1 LLLVTTCAH
10 PRFLPFILKSLRR
23 NVMRTALTSLA
34 IMFLVLVVTAI
45 WTVLK
50 FMNEITQEK
59 ARDLKV
65 IVTERWQIPS
75 QMPYPYYDEITRGP
89 AKSVEEKDHMAW
101 AFYGGT
107 IDPDKKDWNSQLFF
121 FSMQPKKFMTM
132 MDGVDEFTPTQRE
145 KIAEALKAMEL
156 DKRKCLIGAEKLK
169 TLNKR
174 VGERITVTSVNFREI
189 DLEFEIAG
197 ELPAGRYGQSSVMNQ
212 QYLLD
217 ALED

>member
-1 LLLVTTCAH
+1 MNHWREHVSFWLQVLQEWVREPLFYVFLAVVGLLLVTTCAH

-75 QMPYPYYDEITRGP
+75 QMPYPYYGEITRRP
-89 AKSVEEKDHMAW
+89 AKTVEDRDHMAS
-101 AFYGGT
+101 AFYGG
-107 IDPDKKDWNSQLFF
+107 
-121 FSMQPKKFMTM
+121 
-132 MDGVDEFTPTQRE
+132 
-145 KIAEALKAMEL
+145 
-156 DKRKCLIGAEKLK
+156 
-169 TLNKR
+169 
-174 VGERITVTSVNFREI
+174 
-189 DLEFEIAG
+189 
-197 ELPAGRYGQSSVMNQ
+197 
-212 QYLLD
+212 
-217 ALED
+217 